1 MSSSKQM
8 PETPKEEVTLAALR
22 EVETSS
28 DSQPVKS
35 YQVLILMIIAVLAGV
50 TLASVKGLFN
60 YNIKS
65 DPAYVRALAPGAG
78 DQGPQTTLALAGYM
92 KHGAKI
98 YSAKCGG
105 CHQANGLGDGANY
118 PPLVKSQWVTG
129 EPRLT
134 AMIILNGVKGAI
146 EVDGKVWNGQM
157 PAQGA
162 GLSAKDLAGL
172 MTYLRNSFGNETG
185 DVISIAMAE
194 DAMKVSESRA
204 NVGQQVTQE
213 ELLAEHNKPLQ
224 GDTLAV
230 DLEVE
235 KKSLLPL

>member
-1 MSSSKQM
+1 MSSSKQTS
-8 PETPKEEVTLAALR
+8 ETPKHQVTLAALR
-22 EVETSS
+22 EVEASAEP
-28 DSQPVKS
+28 QPVRS
-35 YQVLILMIIAVLAGV
+35 YQVLILMIIAILAGV

-60 YNIKS
+60 YNLKA
-65 DPAYVRALAPGAG
+65 DPAYVRAVAPGAV
-78 DQGPQTTLALAGYM
+78 DQGVQTIDALAGYM

-118 PPLVKSQWVTG
+118 PPLANSEWVIG

-134 AMIILNGVKGAI
+134 AMIILNGVKGPI
-146 EVDGKVWNGQM
+146 EVDGKLWNGQM
-157 PAQGA
+157 PAQAA
-162 GLSAKDLAGL
+162 GLSDKDLAGL

-185 DVISIAMAE
+185 DVISIAMAN
-194 DAMKVSESRA
+194 DAKTISEGRV
-204 NVGQQVTQE
+204 NIGQQLTQE
-213 ELLAEHNKPLQ
+213 ELLAEHNIPLQ
-224 GDTLAV
+224 GEPLPA